1 MVGRGLKLLGITVLG
16 LGCGPTPE
24 AQPPKETTSTAV
36 TTTTSTTSTPVAT
49 PKGPF
54 ENPGGMWL
62 PEQLALQAD
71 TFKGVG
77 FSIDPAVLTKPTEF
91 PLGAVVSLGGCSASF
106 VSPDGLVITNHHCV
120 IGALQVNSKE
130 GKNLLKDG
138 YLAKTRAD
146 ELSAGPAARV
156 LVTQSMKDVTMRV
169 REGLL
174 AMKDDL
180 ARYQAIEDRQKLLV
194 EECEKGRE
202 GIRCSVASFFGG
214 AEFRLIEQLEIR
226 DVRLVYAPP
235 EGVGNYGGE
244 IDNWRWPRHSGDFAF
259 YRAYVG
265 KEGKPADLGDKNVPY
280 RPTHVLKLA
289 KEALSPGD
297 PVMVAGYP
305 ARTSRLTT
313 AAETREGVVSD
324 LPYTVDFCDAYLA
337 ELEAVKKAD
346 PKVAIKAEPFVR
358 GLANT
363 LTNVKG
369 QIEGLTKG
377 GLADKKASDEAEL
390 KKWIDA
396 DPGRAAK
403 YGKGVDDVARLFL
416 DSRKTLEADRTMR
429 ELGRLSRAYSAA
441 YTIVRN
447 AEERAKPNEARDP
460 DYQDRNQKRL
470 EQSFKQMTLQYS
482 PVIDAAMVR
491 LAAERELKHPE
502 AKRAGLAD
510 AILGKKKPGANPS
523 ADLKAALKGVYD
535 KTKVGDEATRIK
547 LLTKATVAELEK
559 SDDPMIKLALAL
571 RPRTKEME
579 DRDKKL
585 TGAMAMARPLFVGAM
600 KEKAGGKLAPDANST
615 LRITYGTVRGYAP
628 KPGAPVYAPFTPLA
642 EVVKKHTGKDPFEAP
657 KGLLDAV
664 AAKKLGG
671 YVDAKLGDVPVN
683 FLADLDIAGG
693 NSGSATLNA
702 RGELVGLAFD
712 GNYESMA
719 SNWIFMPDVT
729 RSIHVDLRYV
739 LWVMDAVSGAD
750 ALLREM
756 GVEPTIE

>member
-683 FLADLDIAGG
+683 FLADLDIAGATRAPPR
-693 NSGSATLNA
+693 STRVASWSASRSTETTSRWPPTGS
-702 RGELVGLAFD
+702 
-712 GNYESMA
+712 SC
-719 SNWIFMPDVT
+719 
-729 RSIHVDLRYV
+729 
-739 LWVMDAVSGAD
+739 
-750 ALLREM
+750 
-756 GVEPTIE
+756 PT